1 MADTP
6 TVVSVD
12 EMREYLRID
21 GTANDTILAAL
32 LDAAGVYIA
41 QATGATTATQA
52 TNPLAKA
59 ATKMLVA
66 EWYDPQG
73 IDATAS
79 DRAVA
84 EMLKHI
90 QPTEAQD
97 NG

>member
-21 GTANDTILAAL
+21 GTANDTILTAL

-41 QATGATTATQA
+41 QATGATTTTQA
-52 TNPLAKA
+52 ANPLAKA

-84 EMLKHI
+84 ETLKHI